1 MFDPLSQRTYPKKA
15 CLPSFITS
23 SCILLLSLFTGRL
36 CSTPTEPSQYPSIQ
50 AMEAAAEPPNLKRT
64 SASEAWTLKPCKPPA
79 KPKTN
84 LQLRGASDI
93 PYPEPKLIRAK
104 GLSFTVRSEI
114 KKDTI
119 YSGFLGT
126 RERTMVVKLYRPKD
140 CLEDFDKVAIAI
152 RALCA
157 EHEAYE
163 KMRHVAYAP
172 NFYGLF

>member
-1 MFDPLSQRTYPKKA
+1 
-15 CLPSFITS
+15 
-23 SCILLLSLFTGRL
+23 
-36 CSTPTEPSQYPSIQ
+36 
-50 AMEAAAEPPNLKRT
+50 METAAEPPNLKRT
-64 SASEAWTLKPCKPPA
+64 ETSEAWTLKPCKPPA

-84 LQLRGASDI
+84 LQLQGASDI
-93 PYPEPKLIRAK
+93 PYPKPKLIRGK

-114 KKDTI
+114 KKDI

-163 KMRHVAYAP
+163 KMRHVAYVP
-172 NFYGLF
+172 KLYGLFWAVELSLYAICLEHILGQPFSEIPPPTRQQLRVTRQPR